1 MLAKIPW
8 RIFAIKYGFIEIS
21 VLAIILAVCI
31 WTEKPPNPNTKATN
45 DNDLIAFKNGMKYTI
60 QTFLNN
66 DITENEINETIEDMK
81 HEHVSYG
88 TIITNKE
95 VSDEIRKVAF
105 NNGIE
110 IIDRKEL
117 KKSLSKECCKWK
129 KDFA

>member
-1 MLAKIPW
+1 MSDL
-8 RIFAIKYGFIEIS
+8 EILDNNLDKREFRNYIS
-21 VLAIILAVCI
+21 TILYKFDYTDFEIDDVRLSDDD
-31 WTEKPPNPNTKATN
+31 ETN

-117 KKSLSKECCKWK
+117 KKSLSKECCK
-129 KDFA
+129 

>member
-1 MLAKIPW
+1 MSDL
-8 RIFAIKYGFIEIS
+8 EILDNYLDKREFRNYIS
-21 VLAIILAVCI
+21 TILYKFDYTDFEIDDVRLSDDD
-31 WTEKPPNPNTKATN
+31 ETN

-117 KKSLSKECCKWK
+117 KKSLSKECCK
-129 KDFA
+129 

>member
-1 MLAKIPW
+1 MNDL
-8 RIFAIKYGFIEIS
+8 EILDNYLDKREFRNYIS
-21 VLAIILAVCI
+21 TILYKFDYTDFEIDDVRLSDDD
-31 WTEKPPNPNTKATN
+31 ETN
-45 DNDLIAFKNGMKYTI
+45 DNDLMAFKDGMKYTI

-95 VSDEIRKVAF
+95 VSDEIRKIAF

-117 KKSLSKECCKWK
+117 KKSLSKECYK
-129 KDFA
+129 

>member
-1 MLAKIPW
+1 MNDL
-8 RIFAIKYGFIEIS
+8 EILDNYLDKREFRNYIS
-21 VLAIILAVCI
+21 TILYKFDYTDFEIDDVRLSDDD
-31 WTEKPPNPNTKATN
+31 ETN
-45 DNDLIAFKNGMKYTI
+45 DNDLIAFKDGMKYTI

-95 VSDEIRKVAF
+95 VSDEIRKIAF

-117 KKSLSKECCKWK
+117 KKSLSKECCK
-129 KDFA
+129 

>member
-1 MLAKIPW
+1 MNDL
-8 RIFAIKYGFIEIS
+8 EILDNHLDKREFRNYIS
-21 VLAIILAVCI
+21 TILYKFDYTDFEIDDVRLSDDD
-31 WTEKPPNPNTKATN
+31 ETN
-45 DNDLIAFKNGMKYTI
+45 DNDLIAFKDGMKYTI

-95 VSDEIRKVAF
+95 VSDEIRKIAF

-117 KKSLSKECCKWK
+117 KKSLSKECCK
-129 KDFA
+129 

>member
-1 MLAKIPW
+1 MNDL
-8 RIFAIKYGFIEIS
+8 EILDNYLDKREFRNYIS
-21 VLAIILAVCI
+21 TILYKFDYTDFEIDDVRLSDDD
-31 WTEKPPNPNTKATN
+31 ETN

-117 KKSLSKECCKWK
+117 KKSLSKECCK
-129 KDFA
+129 

>member
-1 MLAKIPW
+1 MSDL
-8 RIFAIKYGFIEIS
+8 EILDNYLDKREFRNYIS
-21 VLAIILAVCI
+21 TILYKFDYTDFEIDDVRLSDDD
-31 WTEKPPNPNTKATN
+31 ETN
-45 DNDLIAFKNGMKYTI
+45 DNDLIAFKDGMKYTI

-95 VSDEIRKVAF
+95 VSDEIRKIAF

-117 KKSLSKECCKWK
+117 KKSLSKECCK
-129 KDFA
+129 

>member
-1 MLAKIPW
+1 MNDL
-8 RIFAIKYGFIEIS
+8 EILDNYLDKREFRNYIS
-21 VLAIILAVCI
+21 TILYKFDYTDFEIDDVRLSDDD
-31 WTEKPPNPNTKATN
+31 ETN
-45 DNDLIAFKNGMKYTI
+45 DNDLIAFKDGMKYTI

-95 VSDEIRKVAF
+95 VSGEIRKIAF

-117 KKSLSKECCKWK
+117 KKSLSKECCK
-129 KDFA
+129 